1 LKEKIFMPDIK
12 TRAAMPGN
20 PSFYEDGL
28 QDYSVESLSKLKD
41 KGINTIFINLAWSR
55 PHIDSVCLEHTAV
68 SKSFPLLS
76 AENVTGNRQK
86 IKKRVENV
94 KSLGLKAMAIF
105 GIPQYFDYTRLPEN
119 YKCLMGA
126 SKSTIADASV
136 TCIESPD
143 VMTLYKELIADFLG
157 NIPDIDG
164 MLIYTYDELAEVCDE
179 DSDCPRCK
187 GIPQEER
194 IPKFLNKL
202 YSYCLTI
209 KDDFEIWWEPW
220 ELSWSQVY
228 GTLKKLNINIK
239 VACHSN
245 IHEVYYC
252 NHPDLWFRSIAAL
265 CDEQG
270 RDMIGELF
278 MGGTGEDLGFTP
290 MYPCPRLVFEQIDST
305 SKIKGVTGIKE
316 YYGICTK
323 FMSVNETVMGEYFNG
338 NFNYDEI
345 INNTA
350 DEYTPDKESKNLL
363 LKYWSFSS
371 RVLELLPW
379 EVSWVLRFSNY
390 HPYDEAYWGKVS
402 FANLMKTPWNTP
414 SWLSNRRSYYMV
426 TDNTVNMNSEYC
438 SDIIKRFNFCIELI
452 NEGLEFAEKVTV
464 CEPYDFI
471 LKTQIESTHMLKSLI
486 MCRLNHLLLSLKME
500 QLRNGRAVLSDISDL
515 LIKEKENALYLINL
529 IKNSK
534 IHYMLNIETINRGIN
549 SINEFIG
556 NVNEGESAVLNK
568 YNNL

>member
-1 LKEKIFMPDIK
+1 MQNIKI
-12 TRAAMPGN
+12 RAAMPGN

-28 QDYSVESLSKLKD
+28 QDYSVESLLKLKD

-55 PHIDSVCLEHTAV
+55 PHIDAVCLEHTAI

-76 AENVTGNRQK
+76 PEYDVIINRQK
-86 IKKRVENV
+86 IKKRVDNV

-105 GIPQYFDYTRLPEN
+105 GIPQYFDYTQLPES

-126 SKSTIADASV
+126 PKSTIAAASV

-143 VMTLYKELIADFLG
+143 VMILYKELISDLLE

-164 MLIYTYDELAEVCDE
+164 MLVYTYDELAEVCDE
-179 DSDCPRCK
+179 TSDCPRCK
-187 GIPQEER
+187 GIPQEDR

-202 YSYCLTI
+202 YDYCLTL
-209 KDDFEIWWEPW
+209 KDNFKMWWEPW

-228 GTLKKLNINIK
+228 GTLKKLDISIK
-239 VACHSN
+239 VSCHSN

-265 CDEQG
+265 CNEQG

-278 MGGTGEDLGFTP
+278 MGGTGEDLGYTP
-290 MYPCPRLVFEQIDST
+290 MYPCPRLVFEQIDTT
-305 SKIKGVTGIKE
+305 SGIKGVTGIKE
-316 YYGICTK
+316 YYGICTEL
-323 FMSVNETVMGEYFNG
+323 MSVNETVMGEYLNG
-338 NFNYDEI
+338 NGNYDEI

-363 LKYWSFSS
+363 LNYWSYSS

-414 SWLSNRRSYYMV
+414 SWLANRRSYYMV
-426 TDNTVNMNSEYC
+426 TDNTVNMNKEYC

-452 NEGLEFAEKVTV
+452 DDSLKFAEKATV
-464 CEPYDFI
+464 YDSYNSI
-471 LKTQIESTHMLKSLI
+471 IKTQTESSCLLKSLI
-486 MCRLNHLLLSLKME
+486 RCRLNYLLLSLNME
-500 QLRNGRAVLSDISDL
+500 KLRNGQAVLQDISDL
-515 LIKEKENALYLINL
+515 LTNEKENAVYLINL
-529 IKNSK
+529 IKDSK
-534 IHYMLNIETINRGIN
+534 VHYMLNTETISRGII
-549 SINEFIG
+549 SINEFID
-556 NVNEGESAVLNK
+556 NVNKGESSVLSK
-568 YNNL
+568 YNNF